1 MAMRLR
7 SGTFFWLLNCEKPA
21 IILHWEQKSKQNACV
36 WRHYQVNCVQ
46 KVSKKIQQDK
56 DDFLMS
62 WPPWPKKA
70 KTWSRQV
77 GLSSDFSQT
86 ICWWVS
92 SNACICNLISGIT
105 VKLSQISARRC
116 FAWSEQLDL
125 KSIMPKNQK
134 RKTHVAAEHT
144 SYHLYWSTT
153 DFGAKFY
160 IGGRPWVTILPWDMV
175 YWLYSDFNRFNKEI
189 IRANPAEG

>member
-1 MAMRLR
+1 MC
-7 SGTFFWLLNCEKPA
+7 GKFQENPA
-21 IILHWEQKSKQNACV
+21 RQG
-36 WRHYQVNCVQ
+36 
-46 KVSKKIQQDK
+46 QDR

-77 GLSSDFSQT
+77 GLSSNFSQT

-92 SNACICNLISGIT
+92 SNACICNLISGLT

-116 FAWSEQLDL
+116 FTWSEQLDL

-134 RKTHVAAEHT
+134 SKTHVAAEHT

-160 IGGRPWVTILPWDMV
+160 IGVDLSHYPSVGYGLLVI
-175 YWLYSDFNRFNKEI
+175 FRFQ
-189 IRANPAEG
+189 